1 MRLFAPVWVCRSANR
16 RGFTLVEMMTA
27 TALMLIL
34 MAILTGTFAR
44 ITDTVNNSRS
54 TIEMN
59 SQLGAVAFRL
69 QKDLEGYTVRP
80 DPLRNDFTDGYL
92 EVIEGPIGPHFWVF
106 NRRTALTSATT
117 DPTTFNINNGVDS
130 TLADLDDVLMLTTRS
145 QSDPFVS
152 KSPSPL
158 VDSTTLSDVAE
169 VAWFVRGTTLY
180 RRTLAV
186 GNPSQFVQNNP
197 QIREREIDAAGVISN
212 QVVGT
217 GSQVANNVSWIQA
230 NGIVVIRR
238 NNPASSSSPGPL
250 YASFPHNTTPVWNP
264 SQSGFYGAADLSV
277 RLEGSA
283 NDLDA
288 TARNIPPEPVS
299 LRLVP
304 NTLAD
309 LARREYRFA
318 HQPFLY
324 PHEVRFWGPLGLP
337 TLEECSHANF
347 PFPIPTT
354 VTSGVVPVPGVST
367 NGRWAN
373 ALGYVSGAAQF
384 DARNPAP
391 GVNNKY
397 QYPYANLNQT
407 AANGTIGTLNIYRAA
422 SANTRINEDV
432 ILTNVI
438 GFDVKVWDPGAP
450 IYAGATDVIA
460 PGDPLYLSQIG
471 TSTPISY
478 GAYVDLGYAPGY
490 VAATAAAGAL
500 PIPKPHFNS
509 RGQGIHDLGAALPR
523 VWDSWTS
530 FYEAD
535 GRNQDGD
542 ATIDEATNGFDDN
555 AFGGPDDI
563 TEREAPPPY
572 ASPLRGL
579 QITLRIFDP
588 DTLQVREVM
597 VRQDF
602 ILE

>member
-1 MRLFAPVWVCRSANR
+1 LRLRHPYAKEEHSMRLFAPVWVRRSANR

-69 QKDLEGYTVRP
+69 QKDLEGYTARP
-80 DPLRNDFTDGYL
+80 DPLRTDFSDGYT
-92 EVIEGPIGPHFWVF
+92 EVIEGPIGPHFWTYS
-106 NRRTALTSATT
+106 RRKLLSAAPT
-117 DPTTFNINNGVDS
+117 DPTQFRIDQGDDS
-130 TLADLDDVLMLTTRS
+130 TLADIDDVLMLTTRS
-145 QSDPFVS
+145 QSDPFVGVVRTTNTMS
-152 KSPSPL
+152 SP
-158 VDSTTLSDVAE
+158 VAE

-180 RRTLAV
+180 RRVLLVNSPTQPV
-186 GNPSQFVQNNP
+186 
-197 QIREREIDAAGVISN
+197 AG
-212 QVVGT
+212 G
-217 GSQVANNVSWIQA
+217 VAPPDNVSWIRTNA
-230 NGIVVIRR
+230 NQTVVRR
-238 NNPASSSSPGPL
+238 TNPTAGAL
-250 YASFPHNTTPVWNP
+250 YTSNLNWPTFPFA
-264 SQSGFYGAADLSV
+264 FYGAADLSV

-288 TARNIPPEPVS
+288 TARNSGAE
-299 LRLVP
+299 RLVP

-324 PHEVRFWGPLGLP
+324 PHEARFWGPLGLP
-337 TLEECSHANF
+337 TLEECSHADF
-347 PFPIPTT
+347 PFPIPLT
-354 VTSGVVPVPGVST
+354 VTSGVVQVAGVST

-373 ALGYVSGAAQF
+373 SLGYVSGSAQF

-397 QYPYANLNQT
+397 QYPYANLNQL

-450 IYAGATDVIA
+450 IYAGASDVIA

-471 TSTPISY
+471 TGTPISY
-478 GAYVDLGYAPGY
+478 GAYVDLGYAPAY

-500 PIPKPHFNS
+500 PIPKPHFNTL
-509 RGQGIHDLGAALPR
+509 GQGIHNLGVAQPR

-535 GRNQDGD
+535 GRDQDGNGIVD
-542 ATIDEATNGFDDN
+542 QATNGFDDN